1 MSKQIGMF
9 KPKSEWVPP
18 MDFPN
23 IKDADKIAID
33 LETKDPNIMD
43 KGPGWA
49 TKDGE
54 IIGVAIAVDGWKG
67 YYPIRHETGFNHDPR
82 VVFDWLN
89 EMLSGEGEKIAHNAT
104 YDFGWLEAE
113 GVKWNGRIIDTMI
126 AAPLINENKYSYS
139 LNAVSKEYLAESK
152 NEFLLNE
159 TAAQWGV
166 NPKSEM
172 YKIPSQY
179 VGEYAEQDAV
189 LCLKLWDRLKPEIT
203 QQDLQTVFDLE
214 TDLIPILMKM
224 RKKGVRVDLEQLKK
238 AEKTFV
244 KKENELMKFIF
255 DETGLK
261 CDIWAARSIATVFD
275 QCKIDYPKTD
285 KGNPSF
291 TKSFLEFHPHAIPK
305 AIVQARNFN
314 KARTTFLHTIEK
326 YQHNGR
332 IHANINQLRT
342 ENGGTLTGRFSYSNP
357 NLQQIP
363 AKDDAESDIKIGSL
377 VRGLFLPEEGES
389 WGSFDYS
396 QQEPRLVSHYAN
408 IVKLEGAE
416 KIVKAY
422 NEDKETDFH
431 TIMAEIGNI
440 PRKSAKTIN
449 LGLFYGM
456 GVGKLSDQLGIDP
469 EEGKSLIKQY
479 NERVPFVRQLA
490 DAVSDHANKRGA
502 VKTFLGRRCRFEL
515 WEPKAFGSY
524 KAYPLDRAKE
534 EYGEYTPLKRS
545 GTYKA
550 LNRLIQGSAADQTKK
565 AMVELDKEGIT
576 PMIQI
581 HDELA
586 ISLNDDPEVKKK
598 IIDVMEN
605 SIEMSVPSKVD
616 VAVGKNWGEA
626 K

>member
-49 TKDGE
+49 TNDGE

-126 AAPLINENKYSYS
+126 VAPLINENKYSYS

-275 QCKIDYPKTD
+275 QCKIDYAKTD

-422 NEDKETDFH
+422 NEDKDTDFH

-490 DAVSDHANKRGA
+490 DAVSDHANKKGA

-565 AMVELDKEGIT
+565 AMIDLDKEGIT

-586 ISLNDDPEVKKK
+586 ISLNDDSETQKK
-598 IIDVMEN
+598 IIDIMEN
-605 SIEMSVPSKVD
+605 TIEMSVPSKVD
-616 VAVGKNWGEA
+616 VAIGKNWGEA

>member
-9 KPKSEWVPP
+9 KPQSEWVPP

-33 LETKDPNIMD
+33 LETRDPNIMD

-49 TKDGE
+49 TNDGE
-54 IIGVAIAVDGWKG
+54 IIGVAIAVEGWKG

-139 LNAVSKEYLAESK
+139 LNAVAKEYLAEGK

-166 NPKSEM
+166 DPKAEM

-189 LCLKLWDRLKPEIT
+189 LSLKLWNRLKPEIT

-224 RKKGVRVDLEQLKK
+224 RKKGVRVDLDKLKK
-238 AEKTFV
+238 AEKSFI
-244 KKENELMKFIF
+244 KRENEMLDYVFK
-255 DETGLK
+255 ETNLK
-261 CDIWAARSIATVFD
+261 CDIWAARSIATIFD

-291 TKSFLEFHPHAIPK
+291 TKSFLEFHPHPIPK

-326 YQHNGR
+326 YQHKGR

-363 AKDDAESDIKIGSL
+363 SKDDAESDIKIGTL
-377 VRGLFLPEEGES
+377 VRGLFIPEEGEK

-408 IVKLEGAE
+408 VVNLEGAE

-440 PRKSAKTIN
+440 SRKSAKTIN

-490 DAVSDHANKRGA
+490 DAVSDHAQKKGA

-565 AMVELDKEGIT
+565 AMIDLEKEGII

-586 ISLNDDPEVKKK
+586 ISFDGSKEVQNK
-598 IIDVMEN
+598 IVEIMEN
-605 SIEMSVPSKVD
+605 TIDMTVPSKVD
-616 VAVGKNWGEA
+616 VAIGNSWGEA
-626 K
+626 Q

>member
-33 LETKDPNIMD
+33 LETRDPNIIE

-49 TKDGE
+49 TNDGE

-67 YYPIRHETGFNHDPR
+67 YYPIRHETGFNHDSR

-126 AAPLINENKYSYS
+126 AAPLINENKFSYS

-189 LCLKLWDRLKPEIT
+189 LSLKLWDRLKPEIV

-214 TDLIPILMKM
+214 TDLIPILMRM

-238 AEKTFV
+238 AEKTFI
-244 KKENELMKFIF
+244 KKENQLMKFIF
-255 DETGLK
+255 DETELK

-275 QCKIDYPKTD
+275 QCNIEYPKTD

-291 TKSFLEFHPHAIPK
+291 TKSFLEFHPHPVPK

-377 VRGLFLPEEGES
+377 VRGLFLPEEGEK

-456 GVGKLSDQLGIDP
+456 GVGKLSDQLGIEP

-490 DAVSDHANKRGA
+490 DAVSDHANKKGA

-524 KAYPLDRAKE
+524 KAYPLERAKE

-565 AMVELDKEGIT
+565 AMIDLDKQGIT

-586 ISLNDDPEVKKK
+586 ISLDGDPEIQKM
-598 IIDVMEN
+598 IIDTMEN
-605 SIEMSVPSKVD
+605 TIEMSVPSKVD
-616 VAVGKNWGEA
+616 VAIGNNWGEA

>member
-49 TKDGE
+49 TNDGE

-89 EMLSGEGEKIAHNAT
+89 EILSGEGEKIAHNAT

-139 LNAVSKEYLAESK
+139 LNAVAKEYLAESK

-172 YKIPSQY
+172 FKIPSQY

-238 AEKTFV
+238 AEKSFI
-244 KKENELMKFIF
+244 KRENELLDFVFK
-255 DETGLK
+255 ETSLK

-291 TKSFLEFHPHAIPK
+291 TKSFLEFHPHPVPK

-377 VRGLFLPEEGES
+377 VRGLFLPEEGEK

-565 AMVELDKEGIT
+565 AMIDLDKEGIT

-586 ISLNDDPEVKKK
+586 ISLKDDPETKKK
-598 IIDVMEN
+598 IIDIMEN
-605 SIEMSVPSKVD
+605 TIEMSVPSKVD
-616 VAVGKNWGEA
+616 VAIGNNWGEA

>member
-9 KPKSEWVPP
+9 KPQSEWVPP

-23 IKDADKIAID
+23 IKDAEMIAID
-33 LETKDPNIMD
+33 LETRDPNIMD

-49 TKDGE
+49 TNDGE
-54 IIGVAIAVDGWKG
+54 IIGVAIAVEGWKG

-82 VVFDWLN
+82 VVFDWLT

-126 AAPLINENKYSYS
+126 ASPLINENKYSYS
-139 LNAVSKEYLAESK
+139 LNAVAKEYLAESK

-166 NPKSEM
+166 DPKAEM

-189 LCLKLWDRLKPEIT
+189 LSLKLWNRLKPEIT

-224 RKKGVRVDLEQLKK
+224 RKRGVRVDLEKLRKV
-238 AEKTFV
+238 EKTFI
-244 KKENELMKFIF
+244 KKENEMLDFVFK
-255 DETGLK
+255 ETNLK
-261 CDIWAARSIATVFD
+261 CDIWAARSIATIFD
-275 QCKIDYPKTD
+275 QCRIDYPKTD
-285 KGNPSF
+285 KNNPSF
-291 TKSFLEFHPHAIPK
+291 TKSFLEFHPHPIPK

-363 AKDDAESDIKIGSL
+363 SKDDAESDIKIGSL
-377 VRGLFLPEEGES
+377 VRGLFLPEEGEK

-408 IVKLEGAE
+408 VVNLEGAE

-422 NEDKETDFH
+422 NEDKQTDFH

-490 DAVSDHANKRGA
+490 DAVSDHAQKKGA

-524 KAYPLDRAKE
+524 KAYPLDKAKE

-565 AMVELDKEGIT
+565 AMIDLDKEGII

-586 ISLNDDPEVKKK
+586 ISFDGSKEVQDK
-598 IIDVMEN
+598 IVEVMEN
-605 SIEMSVPSKVD
+605 TIEMTVPSKVD
-616 VAVGKNWGEA
+616 VAIGNNWGEA
-626 K
+626 Q

>member
-1 MSKQIGMF
+1 MTKQIGMF

-33 LETKDPNIMD
+33 LETKDPNIID

-49 TKDGE
+49 TNDGE

-67 YYPIRHETGFNHDPR
+67 YYPIRHETGFNHDSR

-89 EMLSGEGEKIAHNAT
+89 EMLSGEGEKIAHNAA

-113 GVKWNGRIIDTMI
+113 GVKWSGRIIDTMI
-126 AAPLINENKYSYS
+126 VAPLINENKYSYS

-152 NEFLLNE
+152 SEFLLNE

-166 NPKSEM
+166 DAKSEM
-172 YKIPSQY
+172 FKIPSQY

-189 LCLKLWDRLKPEIT
+189 LSLKLWDRLKPEIA

-214 TDLIPILMKM
+214 TDMIPILMKM
-224 RKKGVRVDLEQLKK
+224 RKKGVRVDLEKLKK
-238 AEKTFV
+238 AEKSFIR
-244 KKENELMKFIF
+244 KENELLKYVFSK
-255 DETGLK
+255 TNLK
-261 CDIWAARSIATVFD
+261 CDIWAARSIATIFD
-275 QCKIDYPKTD
+275 QCKIEYPKTD

-291 TKSFLEFHPHAIPK
+291 TKSFLEFHPHPIPK

-326 YQHNGR
+326 YQHKGR

-363 AKDDAESDIKIGSL
+363 AKDDVESDIKIGSL
-377 VRGLFLPEEGES
+377 IRGLFLPEEEEK

-408 IVKLEGAE
+408 IVNLEGAE

-422 NEDKETDFH
+422 NENKDTDFH
-431 TIMAEIGNI
+431 TIMADIGNI

-456 GVGKLSDQLGIDP
+456 GVGKLSDQLGIAP
-469 EEGKSLIKQY
+469 EEGRELIKQY

-490 DAVSDHANKRGA
+490 DAVSDHAQKKGA

-524 KAYPLDRAKE
+524 RAYPFDKAKE

-565 AMVELDKEGIT
+565 AMVDLYKEGII

-586 ISLNDDPEVKKK
+586 ISFNGDKEMKEK
-598 IIDVMEN
+598 IVNVMEN

-616 VAVGKNWGEA
+616 VAIGNNWGEA

>member
-49 TKDGE
+49 TNDGE

-139 LNAVSKEYLAESK
+139 LNAVAKEYLAESK

-172 YKIPSQY
+172 FKIPSQY

-224 RKKGVRVDLEQLKK
+224 RKKGVRVDLEKLKK
-238 AEKTFV
+238 AEKSFI
-244 KKENELMKFIF
+244 KRENELLDFVFK
-255 DETGLK
+255 ETNLK

-291 TKSFLEFHPHAIPK
+291 TKSFLEFHPHAVPK

-377 VRGLFLPEEGES
+377 VRGLFLPEEGEK

-565 AMVELDKEGIT
+565 AMIDLDKEGIT

-586 ISLNDDPEVKKK
+586 ISLKDDPETQKK
-598 IIDVMEN
+598 IIDIMEN
-605 SIEMSVPSKVD
+605 TIEMSVPSKVD
-616 VAVGKNWGEA
+616 VAIGKNWGEA

>member
-49 TKDGE
+49 TNDGE

-139 LNAVSKEYLAESK
+139 LNAVAKEYLAESK

-172 YKIPSQY
+172 FKIPSQY

-238 AEKTFV
+238 AEKSFI
-244 KKENELMKFIF
+244 KRENELMKFIF

-291 TKSFLEFHPHAIPK
+291 TKSFLEFHPHPVPK

-377 VRGLFLPEEGES
+377 VRGLFLPEEGEK

-565 AMVELDKEGIT
+565 AMIDLDKEGIT

-586 ISLNDDPEVKKK
+586 ISLKDDPETQKK
-598 IIDVMEN
+598 IIDIMEN
-605 SIEMSVPSKVD
+605 TIEMSVPSKVD
-616 VAVGKNWGEA
+616 VAIGNNWGEA